1 MAETPEFF
9 HCVRCNKPVLA
20 LAECVKYRK
29 GVNELCV
36 IVRPELAACIVGE
49 KGEKDGKRLLVDPEG
64 KVKKVSCGLDDCGCG
79 LGSKAPF
86 GPKDAPYIG
95 LSAGKLKVGSAQ
107 EAPHPKAKWP
117 RRLESEPAL
126 AVLEERDDATFWGTP
141 VEGQRPATGAQGAA
155 REEEEEE
162 EGEAIRFPEAQE
174 DFEWQDLIVSKIR
187 PRDYQVGHDPSSL
200 SAPPTPPPL
209 PLPH

>member
-9 HCVRCNKPVLA
+9 HCIKCNKPVLA
-20 LAECVKYRK
+20 LSECVKYRK
-29 GVNELCV
+29 GANELCV
-36 IVRPELAACIVGE
+36 IVRPELARLIVGE
-49 KGEKDGKRLLVDPEG
+49 EGEEGGRSLVVNPEG
-64 KVKKVSCGLDDCGCG
+64 KKAKKVCCAIDGCGCG

-95 LSAGKLKVGSAQ
+95 LSAAKLKVGSAQ

-117 RRLESEPAL
+117 RRIESEPAL

-141 VEGQRPATGAQGAA
+141 VEGQGPATGAQGSAG
-155 REEEEEE
+155 EEEEE
-162 EGEAIRFPEAQE
+162 EAIRFPEAQE